1 MNWSAPYVADPG
13 MVGQLKAV
21 DPSAELLY
29 LAKGTWALVAKP
41 EGVDLTRRKQTGR
54 SMLRHMM
61 MKGNPDPVSF
71 RSAQLIAEGYGIVAQ
86 HQFDHAPLWSLV
98 RWFEE
103 ADHVAKTDFDA
114 QYDKR
119 DAASDGRQFE
129 QTVTD
134 TMADWRVTEGVRG
147 YRHVFK
153 GLRHFT

>member
-13 MVGQLKAV
+13 MVQQLKRV

-41 EGVDLTRRKQTGR
+41 EGVDLSRRRMTGR
-54 SMLRHMM
+54 NMLKQMWYR
-61 MKGNPDPVSF
+61 GNVDPVSF

-86 HQFDHAPLWSLV
+86 HQFDYAPLWSLV

-103 ADHVAKTDFDA
+103 ADHVAKTDFA
-114 QYDKR
+114 AAYDKR
-119 DAASDGRQFE
+119 DQHSDGRAFE
-129 QTVTD
+129 QLVTA
-134 TMADWRVTEGVRG
+134 TMDDWRVTEGTRG